1 MYPRSFRSQSLR
13 RGFTFLEIMFVVVI
27 IGILLAL
34 VGPRLVGRTQKARE
48 STTRAQLKNLETAIK
63 NFEMDTGR
71 FPKTL
76 NDLIEPSSEFEKSW
90 EGPYVDSD
98 VVPKDAWGEDFE
110 YKQPG
115 ENNKRGFDL
124 WSKGPDTQSG
134 TDDDITNWTKK

>member
-1 MYPRSFRSQSLR
+1 MNRRPFRSQSLR

-48 STTRAQLKNLETAIK
+48 STTRAQIKNLETSIK

-76 NDLIEPSSEFEKSW
+76 TDLIEPSSEFEKSW
-90 EGPYVDSD
+90 EGPYVDAD